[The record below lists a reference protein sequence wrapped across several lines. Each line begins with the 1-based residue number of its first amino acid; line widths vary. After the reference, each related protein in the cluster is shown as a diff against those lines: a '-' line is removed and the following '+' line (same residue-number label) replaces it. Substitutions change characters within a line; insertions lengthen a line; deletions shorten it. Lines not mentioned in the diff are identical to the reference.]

1 MENTDIKAPNRYFT
15 HVFAQPNYYQG
26 KTTDFDEWYYLFKS
40 FRDGHNLNNLYMEME
55 CDGGVKNSETLKE
68 RACEYIQY
76 AKNFPHRVYYYETD
90 ITNLGLMEDYCHR
103 NCRYYNCGDVNE
115 YVF

>member
-1 MENTDIKAPNRYFT
+1 LENTDIEAPSRYFT

-40 FRDGHNLNNLYMEME
+40 FRDGHNLNNMEME

-76 AKNFPHRVYYYETD
+76 AKNFPHRAYYYGTD
-90 ITNLGLMEDYCHR
+90 IMNLEIMEDYCHAR
-103 NCRYYNCGDVNE
+103 GKNYI
-115 YVF
+115 F